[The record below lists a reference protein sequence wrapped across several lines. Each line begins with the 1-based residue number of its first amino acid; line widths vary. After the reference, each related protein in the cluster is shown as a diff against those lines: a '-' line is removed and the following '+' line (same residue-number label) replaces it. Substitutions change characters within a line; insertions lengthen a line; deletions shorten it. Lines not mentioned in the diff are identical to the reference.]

1 MIRVVSGEFGGR
13 KLVVPDGLSTRPT
26 TDKVRQAVFNSLD
39 SAGLIDGAAV
49 ADLFAGSGA
58 LGIEALS
65 RGAET
70 CVFVE
75 RDRAALQALRA
86 NIDALGLKQR
96 TTVVTSDVPAWVP
109 ALRGIDLA
117 LIDPPYEFDAWD
129 RLLSVLQVPYVVAE
143 AGHEIEPPMGWEV
156 LKSRRYGRTW
166 VTQLERLA

>member
-1 MIRVVSGEFGGR
+1 VIRVVSGEFGGR
-13 KLVVPDGLSTRPT
+13 KLVVPGGLATRPT

-65 RGAET
+65 RGAAS

-86 NIDALGLKQR
+86 NLAALGLTDR

-109 ALRGIDLA
+109 ALRGVDLA
-117 LIDPPYEFDAWD
+117 LIDPPYEFDGWD
-129 RLLSVLQVPYVVAE
+129 HLLGVLQVPYVVAE
-143 AGHEIEPPMGWEV
+143 AGRELAPSVGWEV
-156 LKSRRYGRTW
+156 VRSRRYGRTW
-166 VTQLERLA
+166 VTQLERVA